1 MFEIYTFF
9 SKIRPKFAS
18 MVDEL
23 NISLKPIFKSA
34 IYRMLQDRRDL
45 FMDAMVTLAKREK
58 EQRKNLRKRNT
69 KRLTDILDRMT
80 GIKYN
85 TTWEQVGEF

>member
-1 MFEIYTFF
+1 
-9 SKIRPKFAS
+9 
-18 MVDEL
+18 
-23 NISLKPIFKSA
+23 
-34 IYRMLQDRRDL
+34 MLQDRRDL

>member
-1 MFEIYTFF
+1 
-9 SKIRPKFAS
+9 
-18 MVDEL
+18 
-23 NISLKPIFKSA
+23 
-34 IYRMLQDRRDL
+34 MLQGRRDL

-85 TTWEQVGEF
+85 TTWEQVGEL